1 MDDTTYILPPNR
13 GFISVAGADAR
24 PFLQGIVTN
33 DVDAIDAS
41 RAQYAAMLTPQG
53 RIMWDFFLAELEDG
67 RLLLDC
73 DRDGLPA
80 FLKRLSMYRLRADVA
95 LTDASDAFAAI
106 AFPGAEAPAAL
117 DLDGAPGSAR
127 PWNGGVLYTDPR
139 LAALGARAIVPTDRL
154 DVALAETG
162 FAAGDTASYDR
173 LRLALGV
180 PEGAD
185 DLPPERAL
193 PLEVG
198 FDELNAL
205 SWTKGC
211 YMGQELTAR
220 MNYRALVKKRLL
232 PVAIDGPPP
241 APGTPV
247 ELDGKDAGE
256 MRSSN
261 GDRGLAYLRLAAAE
275 SGQVLTCGEARLT
288 PSRPDWFKRPES

>member
-1 MDDTTYILPPNR
+1 MTETTYIMPPSR
-13 GFISVAGADAR
+13 GFISVSGADAR
-24 PFLQGIVTN
+24 TFLQGIVTN
-33 DVDAIDAS
+33 DVDAVDAAH
-41 RAQYAAMLTPQG
+41 AQYTAMLTPQG
-53 RIMWDFFLAELEDG
+53 RIMWDFFLVDLGDG

-80 FLKRLSMYRLRADVA
+80 FLKRLSMYRLRADVELA
-95 LTDASDAFAAI
+95 DASDAFAAVV
-106 AFPGAEAPAAL
+106 FPGADAPASLGL
-117 DLDGAPGSAR
+117 DAAPGGAR
-127 PWNGGVLYTDPR
+127 PWHGGILYTDPR
-139 LAALGARAIVPTDRL
+139 LAALGARAIVPADRR
-154 DVALAETG
+154 DDALAETG
-162 FAAGDTASYDR
+162 FVAGDTDSYDR

-198 FDELNAL
+198 LDELNAL

-241 APGTPV
+241 PPGTPV

-261 GDRGLAYLRLAAAE
+261 GDCGLAYLRLAAVD
-275 SGQVLTCGEARLT
+275 SGQALVCGEARLT
-288 PSRPDWFKRPES
+288 PSRPDWFKEPTT